1 MTAKRGF
8 LYSVHYSEQPS
19 CEKGCGLQ
27 CENVLILK
35 VAEKNFNILYLRA
48 SVESDKGP
56 QWGNIHRIK
65 I

>member
-8 LYSVHYSEQPS
+8 LYSVHNNSEQSS

-56 QWGNIHRIK
+56 
-65 I
+65 